1 MERNR
6 LGERSDDQL
15 MASVAG
21 GDRAAFHELVQRHHR
36 PAWAVALRFAGHPDD
51 AEDLVQEAF
60 LAVFQKAGSY
70 RPQGRFRSYL
80 LCILANR
87 AISGRRRQRPLL
99 VESPPEPAGGP
110 EGESSLAQAQAHARI
125 AALLSALP
133 DRQRMAIVLRYY
145 EDLSH
150 AEIARTLSISPKAVE
165 RLLHRARTTLR
176 QRLDSP
182 SSG

>member
-15 MASVAG
+15 MVSVAG

-36 PAWAVALRFAGHPDD
+36 TAWAVALRFAGHPDD
-51 AEDLVQEAF
+51 AEDLVQDAF
-60 LAVFQKAGSY
+60 LAVFKKAGSY

-80 LCILANR
+80 LCILANG
-87 AISGRRRQRPLL
+87 AISGRRKQRPVLA
-99 VESPPEPAGGP
+99 ESPPEPAGGP
-110 EGESSLAQAQAHARI
+110 EGESSLAQAQASARI

-133 DRQRMAIVLRYY
+133 ERQRMAIVLCYY

-150 AEIARTLSISPKAVE
+150 AEIGLAMSISPKAVE

-176 QRLDSP
+176 AQLDSP
-182 SSG
+182 SPG